1 MVAEA
6 ATHDSPMLIAVKLF
20 AVVILVFLNGF
31 FVAAEFAL
39 VKIRDTQLEPLIR
52 KGSRSARVARKII
65 GNLDASLSACQLGI
79 TLASLALGWIG
90 EPVFSALLSPVLN
103 AFKIE
108 SGQLRETLSFLV
120 GFSLLTFL
128 HIVAGEQAPKWYAIQ
143 QPLPTSLV
151 VAYPLKWFHKAS
163 FPFIWLLNHAS
174 LWLLRRVGIEP
185 TGEGEGAHSHDELRV
200 MVATSQRHAGGT
212 DLGRSIVLNAMDLH
226 RRRARDVMRPRHEIV
241 VLNTESSMTEALDL
255 AEKSRYS
262 RFPISE
268 GGDLDKI
275 RGVIH
280 FKDMV
285 AWRMRAKTAEDLL
298 PAARKLVYVP
308 PTARLEKLLQ
318 ILLERKLHMAF
329 VVDEYGGTVG
339 MVTLEN
345 ILEELVGQIQD
356 EFDQE
361 KPLAEPTGDNTWT
374 LQGNFPLH
382 DLAELAG
389 EPLDEGQE
397 VVTASGFVTQRL
409 GGFPKVGDTV
419 QLTRATITVAE
430 TDGRTISKLTLT
442 KAPELPTDTEESEP
456 TREGAD

>member
-1 MVAEA
+1 
-6 ATHDSPMLIAVKLF
+6 L
-20 AVVILVFLNGF
+20 LNGF

-39 VKIRDTQLEPLIR
+39 VKIRDTQLEPAIR
-52 KGSRSARVARKII
+52 KGSRTARVARRII
-65 GNLDASLSACQLGI
+65 SNLDASLSACQLGI

-90 EPVFSALLSPVLN
+90 EPVFSGLLTPVLN
-103 AFKIE
+103 AFHIQ
-108 SGQLRETLSFLV
+108 SAQLRESLSFLV
-120 GFSLLTFL
+120 GFTALTFL

-143 QPLPTSLV
+143 QPLPTSLF
-151 VAYPLKWFHKAS
+151 VAYPLRWFHKIS
-163 FPFIWLLNHAS
+163 FPFIWALNHAS
-174 LWLLRRVGIEP
+174 LWLLRRFGIEP
-185 TGEGEGAHSHDELRV
+185 AGEGEGVHSHDELRV
-200 MVATSQRHAGGT
+200 MVATSQRHSGGT

-241 VLNTESSMTEALDL
+241 VINTESSMTEALDL
-255 AEKSRYS
+255 AEKTRYS

-268 GGDLDKI
+268 GGDLEKI

-285 AWRMRAKTAEDLL
+285 AWRMRAKTAEELI

-308 PTARLEKLLQ
+308 PTARLEKVLQ

-329 VVDEYGGTVG
+329 VVDEYGGTIG

-361 KPLAEPTGDNTWT
+361 KPLAEPVGDNTWAI
-374 LQGNFPLH
+374 QGNFPLH

-389 EPLDEGQE
+389 EPLDEQQD

-409 GGFPKVGDTV
+409 GGFPKVGDVV
-419 QLTRATITVAE
+419 QLTRSTLQVAD
-430 TDGRTISKLTLT
+430 TDGRTISKLILT
-442 KAPELPTDTEESEP
+442 KAPEPPVEEDRTSIP
-456 TREGAD
+456 EGAD